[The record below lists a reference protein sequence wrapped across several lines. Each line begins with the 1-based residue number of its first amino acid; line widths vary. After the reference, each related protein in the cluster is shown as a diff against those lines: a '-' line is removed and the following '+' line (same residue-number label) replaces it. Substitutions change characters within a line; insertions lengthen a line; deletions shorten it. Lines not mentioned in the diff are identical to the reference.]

1 MHEMPEL
8 DNPGFSGVYRVN
20 SKTGEVSIVETEMQ
34 QPNGIGITP
43 DSKLIGQGFS
53 KYLWKKAHRYWFI
66 DLTLTMSDF
75 FMNVTY

>member
-34 QPNGIGITP
+34 QPNGIGVTP
-43 DSKLIGQGFS
+43 DNKLIGQEFS
-53 KYLWKKAHRYWFI
+53 KYL
-66 DLTLTMSDF
+66 
-75 FMNVTY
+75 